1 MNTTKKGLLLLM
13 KSAITGESETLP
25 EGFSLA
31 EALPLI
37 RAHQLLPLCYT
48 GAFRCG
54 IPSQEPVM
62 QRMFQHF
69 CGMMLRSERQMQAV
83 ERVCTAFESRQIDY
97 MPLKGC
103 LMKDRYPSR
112 ELRTMGDADILIRM
126 EQYDRI
132 RPLMRE
138 LGFEEIQTSD
148 HELIWRSKVLLL
160 ELHKRLIPSY
170 NRDYYAYFGEGWQL
184 ATTHQGYRYGM
195 GQEDEYIYLF
205 THFAKHY
212 RDGGIGCRHVLDLWV
227 MTNWMKDPDWM
238 YIRRELKKLSLER
251 FHDNM
256 LRVLENWF
264 GDGPED
270 DVTELISQF
279 IFSSGNWGGLENH
292 VLAMEL
298 RNQERKRS
306 GSTKCAAILRMIFP
320 SADGMKYSYPVLEK
334 RPWLLPVMW
343 VYRWVSTL
351 LFHRD
356 KIGKQKK
363 RLDLLNEGAISAY
376 QRSLELVGLTF
387 RFSDSP

>member
-1 MNTTKKGLLLLM
+1 MNTIQKGVLALIR
-13 KSAITGESETLP
+13 SAVTGEAEVLP

-48 GAFRCG
+48 GAFHCG
-54 IPSQEPVM
+54 ISAQEPVM

-83 ERVCTAFESRQIDY
+83 ERVCTAFEKQQIDY

-132 RPLMRE
+132 RPVMME

-148 HELIWRSKVLLL
+148 HELIWQSPDLLL

-170 NRDYYAYFGEGWQL
+170 NKDYYAYFGEGWKL
-184 ATTHQGYRYGM
+184 AARRKSHRFAM
-195 GQEDEYIYLF
+195 NQEDEYVYLF

-227 MTNWMKDPDWM
+227 MSRWMQTPDWD
-238 YIRRELKKLSLER
+238 YIQQELEKLNLAQ
-251 FHDNM
+251 FHENM
-256 LRVLENWF
+256 RQVLEYWF
-264 GDGPED
+264 EGGPED
-270 DVTELISQF
+270 DVTELITQF
-279 IFSSGNWGGLENH
+279 VFNSGSWGGLESH

-298 RNQERKRS
+298 RNQNRKHS
-306 GSTKCAAILRMIFP
+306 GSMKCTAILRLIFP
-320 SADGMKYSYPVLEK
+320 SVDGMKYSYPILEK
-334 RPWLLPVMW
+334 RPWLLPAVW
-343 VYRWVSTL
+343 VYRWGSTL
-351 LFHRD
+351 LFHQD
-356 KIGKQKK
+356 KIGHQKK
-363 RLDLLNEGAISAY
+363 RLNLLNEEAVSAY
-376 QRSLELVGLTF
+376 EKSLNMVGLTF
-387 RFSDSP
+387 RFE